1 MNMNINMKTIP
12 PILLTAMFFL
22 SGFNKINKFT
32 KTVENFKSKINLN
45 INENIYKLIIAFV
58 VILEI
63 LAPIIIVYYYITI
76 NKDLVSLPTL
86 SIYGKVRQG
95 AIYAI
100 YGLIIFTILASI
112 LYHPLY
118 INDYYKSIPF
128 WANVSLIG
136 GLLLLL
142 TDVKG

>member
-1 MNMNINMKTIP
+1 MNIETIP

-32 KTVENFKSKINLN
+32 KTVENLQSKINLN
-45 INENIYKLIIAFV
+45 INENIYKLIIALV

-63 LAPIIIVYYYITI
+63 LAPVIIVYYYITG
-76 NKDLVSLPTL
+76 KDLV
-86 SIYGKVRQG
+86 RQG
-95 AIYAI
+95 TIYAI

-118 INDYYKSIPF
+118 VNDYFKSIPF
-128 WANVSLIG
+128 WANMSLIG

-142 TDVKG
+142 RDVKG

>member
-1 MNMNINMKTIP
+1 MNINIETIP

-32 KTVENFKSKINLN
+32 KTVENLQSKINLN
-45 INENIYKLIIAFV
+45 INENIYKLIIALV

-63 LAPIIIVYYYITI
+63 LAPVIIVYYYITG
-76 NKDLVSLPTL
+76 KDLV
-86 SIYGKVRQG
+86 RQG
-95 AIYAI
+95 TIYAI

-118 INDYYKSIPF
+118 VNDYFKSIPF
-128 WANVSLIG
+128 WANMSLIG

-142 TDVKG
+142 RDVKG